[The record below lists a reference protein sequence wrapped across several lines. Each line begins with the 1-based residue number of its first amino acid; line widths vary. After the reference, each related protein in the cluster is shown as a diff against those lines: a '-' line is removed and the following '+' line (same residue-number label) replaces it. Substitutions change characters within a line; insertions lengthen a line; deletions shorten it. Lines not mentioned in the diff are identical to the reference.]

1 VDASRIEADFDR
13 LYGLEVLE
21 VGDERA
27 RARVAV
33 RAELRASSGA
43 VHGGV
48 YASIAEGLASLATE
62 TAVAP
67 EGGLAVGLANHT
79 TVLHAITDGTI
90 EALAVRRHRG
100 RTTWVWQVDLSDE
113 QDRLC
118 VVSRVT
124 VAVRDGGN

>member
-1 VDASRIEADFDR
+1 VNASRIEADFDR

-21 VGDERA
+21 LGDEHA

-33 RAELRASSGA
+33 RAELKAPSGV

-62 TAVAP
+62 TVVAP
-67 EGGLAVGLANHT
+67 EGRVAVGVANHT
-79 TVLHAITDGTI
+79 TVLHPITDGTI

-100 RTTWVWQVDLSDE
+100 RTTWVWQVDLSDGHN
-113 QDRLC
+113 RLC

-124 VAVRDGGN
+124 VAIRGGD